1 VNPLEVVKRDGAFEE
16 FMPEKIV
23 VSCVKCGATP
33 DVARQISKAIETRVK
48 DKVSTSE
55 IRKMALEQ
63 LRQRNRQWEENWLTY
78 DKAVKKTS
86 GITAF

>member
-1 VNPLEVVKRDGAFEE
+1 MEVVKRDGALEE

-33 DVARQISKAIETRVK
+33 DVARQISKAIETRAK
-48 DKVSTSE
+48 DMIPTSE
-55 IRKMALEQ
+55 IRRMALEQ
-63 LRQRNRQWEENWLTY
+63 LRQKNRQWEENWLTY
-78 DKAVKKTS
+78 DRAVKKTS